1 LEKHKKWLSEFKGG
15 IQKTREEL
23 DEKAKREEEKF
34 RKIREQAEADRERAR
49 KMKEE
54 YNQAA
59 TQVLNVL
66 DEKTPPP
73 PSGELTADN
82 LRRLDALNDRKER
95 GDFKKK
101 EKGDKPVWAM
111 TKEQVE
117 ESEEKEVDE
126 LLDFFESNNVNDFSE
141 DQEVKN
147 LLANLKLK
155 IEKMKE
161 TDDWKEKEVERIK
174 QQKEE
179 RRNEG
184 EEDKYSQFSVNS
196 EGRSVASEKTQ
207 STLSAT

>member
-101 EKGDKPVWAM
+101 EKGDKPVWAK